1 MNDYRVGVP
10 VKASSP
16 AEAAQVIIIALGADE
31 NSINDIGGLTVE
43 PVPEEKQFLVCI
55 RCGEAFD
62 NITSAHEHGTADL
75 SGSAGW
81 CGDEGFNIVPE
92 SEAF

>member
-1 MNDYRVGVP
+1 VNSTVRDVVIETLSRAGADM
-10 VKASSP
+10 
-16 AEAAQVIIIALGADE
+16 AQVGIDQIVVEATERIEVTLVPDE
-31 NSINDIGGLTVE
+31 T
-43 PVPEEKQFLVCI
+43 PFLVCI
-55 RCGEAFD
+55 NCGEAFD
-62 NITSAHEHGTADL
+62 NITSAYEHGYSDV

>member
-1 MNDYRVGVP
+1 MTETP
-10 VKASSP
+10 
-16 AEAAQVIIIALGADE
+16 
-31 NSINDIGGLTVE
+31 
-43 PVPEEKQFLVCI
+43 FLVCI

-62 NITSAHEHGTADL
+62 NMTSALQHGPSDP